1 MTYDPGL
8 VCRECS
14 GEHLDKPDYACEEQR
29 ALNPPLLSSDRV
41 KLFCRGRFAIQNEFE
56 SQVKSF
62 EKEAQEKYHS
72 SIQGMKEVK
81 LPNWFHKLL
90 ESKIIPPLRRIGFDT
105 QFARALFK
113 MAADAWQLMGPISDE
128 DIHFHPALFKDI
140 EEIRRGTL
148 EKAKRNSECL
158 SLLAE
163 VKPQDLRFRVQAGM
177 GPRDLFS
184 LLEDIC
190 TSWII
195 LPRVYDHLEKHH
207 SQCLLGYLKYLD
219 SETNSEFRKVLAR
232 ITIEFVG
239 NYTLKY
245 ISEIHPR
252 DSMVDG
258 LFWGY
263 AAMFWRNLR
272 KPPEGFEDAGI
283 FENFLHWAKMFR
295 NRSASIS
302 RNMARMI
309 ESMEEA
315 KEEAL
320 PNVDAFGLARDSS
333 DDVGRFLVTLR
344 HGHPGIKAG
353 VRYFGIGGS
362 LLKHATD
369 GRLPYVSVPTALS
382 AFFREVKRNY
392 PMETSRTK
400 KSIRQFLLKLRAEFD
415 TKAIEMAHAGYEA
428 SEQLRFVG
436 PRVLG
441 IINDLTGAVS

>member
-1 MTYDPGL
+1 
-8 VCRECS
+8 
-14 GEHLDKPDYACEEQR
+14 
-29 ALNPPLLSSDRV
+29 
-41 KLFCRGRFAIQNEFE
+41 
-56 SQVKSF
+56 
-62 EKEAQEKYHS
+62 
-72 SIQGMKEVK
+72 
-81 LPNWFHKLL
+81 
-90 ESKIIPPLRRIGFDT
+90 
-105 QFARALFK
+105 
-113 MAADAWQLMGPISDE
+113 
-128 DIHFHPALFKDI
+128 
-140 EEIRRGTL
+140 
-148 EKAKRNSECL
+148 
-158 SLLAE
+158 
-163 VKPQDLRFRVQAGM
+163 M

-245 ISEIHPR
+245 ISEIYPR